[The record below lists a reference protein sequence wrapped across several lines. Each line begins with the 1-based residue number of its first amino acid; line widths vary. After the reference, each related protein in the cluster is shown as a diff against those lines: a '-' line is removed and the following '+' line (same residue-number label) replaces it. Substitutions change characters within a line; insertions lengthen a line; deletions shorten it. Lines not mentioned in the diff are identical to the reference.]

1 MKSDATLTALIVDDE
16 KKSREFLLM
25 LLNDFC
31 PEVEVVGMVS
41 SVSDALLLIEKTQP
55 DVVFLD
61 IQLQSEQGFDLLR
74 RLPKINFEVIFTTA
88 HAEYAIEAIRFSAL
102 DYLLKPIDPLELQQ
116 AVRKSVGKKNHS
128 LSHLQMQNLLDHFRH
143 ARVDL
148 VKIALPTFDGLVFV
162 GIKDI
167 IYLEADSSYTKIVTE
182 HTRPYTVTKVLKEY
196 ESMLTSRNFFRIH
209 NSYIINLDK
218 VERYIKGDG
227 GCVVMQNGTT
237 LDVSK
242 RKKQAFMNVI
252 GR

>member
-31 PEVEVVGMVS
+31 PEVEVVGMAS
-41 SVSDALLLIEKTQP
+41 SVSDALQLLEKTQP
-55 DVVFLD
+55 EVVFLD
-61 IQLQSEQGFDLLR
+61 IQLKSEQGFDLLR
-74 RLPKINFEVIFTTA
+74 RLPEIHFEVIFTTA

-102 DYLLKPIDPLELQQ
+102 DYLLKPIDPTELQQ

-128 LSHLQMQNLLDHFRH
+128 LSQLQMQNLLEHFRNTR
-143 ARVDL
+143 ADS

-162 GIKDI
+162 SIKDI

-182 HTRPYTVTKVLKEY
+182 HAHPYTVTKVLKEY
-196 ESMLTSRNFFRIH
+196 ESMLASKNFFRIH

-218 VERYIKGDG
+218 VEKYIKGDG
-227 GCVVMQNGTT
+227 GCVVMQNGAT

-242 RKKQAFMNVI
+242 RKKQAFMNII